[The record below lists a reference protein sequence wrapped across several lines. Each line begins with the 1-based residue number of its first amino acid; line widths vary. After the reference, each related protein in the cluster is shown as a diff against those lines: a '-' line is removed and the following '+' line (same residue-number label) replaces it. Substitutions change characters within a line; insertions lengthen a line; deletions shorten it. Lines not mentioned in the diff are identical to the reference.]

1 MRRNARAFATNEPGR
16 RTLRALPPI
25 QLEDPSMT
33 RSVAFRQVDV
43 FTAVAFRGNPVAVIL
58 DARDLSADR
67 MQHIA
72 NWTNLSET
80 TFVLPASAADADY
93 RVRIFTPRHEL
104 PFAGHPSVG
113 TAHAMIEAG
122 LALPRNGA
130 LAMEC
135 AAGVLPLFVEGEGAQ
150 RKIFVRAPVA
160 HFADP
165 ELTLLVALSK
175 ALGVTI
181 DQSPAPCNVRVGP
194 VWTVVDLHDEAAVRG
209 LRPDMARCAELTGE
223 HDSVGI
229 AVFGRS
235 SDATL
240 PYVVRCF
247 CPADGIPEDPV
258 TGSGQAAV
266 AAYLRANQLI
276 PDGAFAYAASQGRE
290 VGRDGIVHVRIGS
303 DDRIDIGGHSVT
315 CIEGTFR
322 G

>member
-1 MRRNARAFATNEPGR
+1 M
-16 RTLRALPPI
+16 
-25 QLEDPSMT
+25 S
-33 RSVAFRQVDV
+33 RSVPFRQVDV
-43 FTAVAFRGNPVAVIL
+43 FTAVGFRGNPVAVIL
-58 DARDLSADR
+58 DARHLSDAD
-67 MQHIA
+67 MQRIA

-80 TFVLPASAADADY
+80 TFVLPATAAAADY
-93 RVRIFTPRHEL
+93 RLRIFTPRQEL

-122 LALPRNGA
+122 LALPRDGA

-135 AAGVLPLFVEGEGAQ
+135 AAGVLPLRIEGDGAS
-150 RKIFVRAPVA
+150 RRIFVRAPRA
-160 HFADP
+160 QFADP

-194 VWTVVDLHDEAAVRG
+194 VWTVVDLQNEATVRG
-209 LRPDMARCAELTGE
+209 LQPDLARCAELTTE

-229 AVFGRS
+229 AVYGRS
-235 SDATL
+235 SNPAM
-240 PYVVRCF
+240 PFVVRCF

-276 PDGAFAYAASQGRE
+276 PEGEFAYAASQGRE
-290 VGRDGIVHVRIGS
+290 VGRDGVVHVRIGA
-303 DDRIDIGGHSVT
+303 DDTIDIGGHSVT
-315 CIEGTFR
+315 CIEGTFSR
-322 G
+322 